1 MQGKGCVVHTLEN
14 ITLFVVLVYLTRC
27 QILFLF
33 ALTRCFFVF
42 RLSLDYP
49 YTVYLLVYL
58 FQVSRQV
65 PRRYSICSDVFC

>member
-1 MQGKGCVVHTLEN
+1 MQGEGCVVHTLEN
-14 ITLFVVLVYLTRC
+14 INLFVILVYLTRC

-33 ALTRCFFVF
+33 ALTPCFFVF